1 MQFFQMMLK
10 WNGQRNLLNYVR
22 VQSIVPVELGVSLHI
37 LLPSN
42 SEVQPEYPHPLRYLV
57 GNFFGQDFLFGIT
70 GGKPLKEMLFPYIRS
85 KNFAN
90 GTILNLYR
98 CLFDVSMG
106 LRIRKLRK

>member
-1 MQFFQMMLK
+1 MK
-10 WNGQRNLLNYVR
+10 WPTK
-22 VQSIVPVELGVSLHI
+22 SSELCESAVNRPSRTASLHI

-70 GGKPLKEMLFPYIRS
+70 GGKPLKKMLFPYIRS

-90 GTILNLYR
+90 GAILNLYR
-98 CLFDVSMG
+98 CLSDVGMG